1 MYLCI
6 SLYIPMVRPTE
17 IRGVRIQIIY
27 SIINQGMSIMLS
39 LPPGFSKFQNAYS
52 EAKARPLNMM
62 WVEDIGKAN
71 IVTFIMIKAEVIYHR
86 QVKREKEIPALI
98 RGTRCPVK

>member
-62 WVEDIGKAN
+62 WVEDIGSAN
-71 IVTFIMIKAEVIYHR
+71 IVTFIIIKAEVI
-86 QVKREKEIPALI
+86 
-98 RGTRCPVK
+98 